1 MDSILSAKIA
11 VDHTAFHFDMAYDY
25 LVPSRL
31 QPAAVEGCR
40 VLVPFGGGNQTRQGI
55 ILKLTRGQ
63 AHPNSKEI
71 LDVLDEK
78 PLLLPEMLKL
88 AVWMKER
95 CFCTLFDAIKA
106 MLPSGIQYRLA
117 VSYCLN
123 PDVPPQT
130 LSSLPEAG
138 RRAVQ
143 YLAKCQ
149 SPVRREKLLSVL
161 GLEPAD
167 SLPEELLRRN
177 VLQKNEDAVRRMGD
191 AAVRML
197 RLTGEATDE
206 KKLTPKQ
213 REVFLL
219 LQREGEVSLK
229 EVCYYTGVSTA
240 VINALVKKGA
250 AEYFESERYRVPQ
263 GGTAPVSIEAIRLTE
278 EQQKAYDSLYC
289 QFQQG
294 RGSVSLL
301 YGVTGSGK
309 TSVFL
314 KLIDQVS
321 RQGRGVIMMVP
332 EISLTPQMISLFQAR
347 YGKKVAVFHS
357 ALSLGE
363 RMDEWK
369 RVKNGEACIAIG
381 TRSAVFAPFQDIGLI
396 IMDEEQEY
404 TYKSESNPRFHA
416 RDVAKFRCR
425 YHSGLLLLCS
435 ATPSLESYYAAQ
447 QGRYSL
453 NTLTTRYGNA
463 RLPKVTVADMN
474 EELLEGNNS
483 SYSMVL
489 QERLKENLRLGRQSI
504 LLLNRRGYHTFVSCR
519 ACGEV
524 LTCPHCSISMT
535 YHSANNRLMCHYCG
549 YSLEFTDECPSCH
562 QHQVKYSGMGTQRAE
577 EELRDLLP
585 NARLLR
591 MDADS
596 TMSRFAHEKMFK
608 QFADGEYDILLGTQ
622 MVAKGLN
629 FPNVTLVGVLSADQ
643 TLYSDDFR
651 SYERAFSLFTQVVGR
666 SGRGDLAGHAV
677 IQTFTPENPVIRMAA
692 MQDYQ
697 AFYQSEIPMRKA
709 MLYPPFV
716 ELCVVGFV
724 GLREEKTRQAA
735 QSFFERF
742 THLAKSEYKHL
753 PLRVLGPSSAS
764 VAKVSNKY
772 RYKMII
778 KCRND
783 KYFRQMLSRVF
794 IDYGKDRK
802 YNDVTAYADMNP
814 DIIL

>member
-11 VDHTAFHFDMAYDY
+11 VDNTAYHFDMAYDY

-31 QPAAVEGCR
+31 QPAAAEGCR
-40 VLVPFGGGNQTRQGI
+40 VLVPFGGGNRTRQGI
-55 ILKLTRGQ
+55 ILELTHGQ
-63 AHPNSKEI
+63 PFQNSKEI
-71 LDVLDEK
+71 LEVLDEK
-78 PLLLPEMLKL
+78 PLLPPEMLKL

-106 MLPSGIQYRLA
+106 MLPSGLQYKLA
-117 VSYCLN
+117 VFYRLN
-123 PDVPPQT
+123 PDIPPQT
-130 LSSLPEAG
+130 LSSLSEVEH
-138 RRAVQ
+138 RAVQ
-143 YLAKCQ
+143 YLAKNRD
-149 SPVRREKLLSVL
+149 PVSREKLLSVL
-161 GLEPAD
+161 GLEQSD
-167 SLPEELLRRN
+167 GLPEELLRRN
-177 VLQKNEDAVRRMGD
+177 ILQKSEDAVRRMGD

-197 RLTGEATDE
+197 RLTGEAADE

-219 LQREGEVSLK
+219 LQREGETSLK
-229 EVCYYTGVSTA
+229 EVCYYTGVTTA
-240 VINALVKKGA
+240 VVNALVKKGA
-250 AEYFESERYRVPQ
+250 AEFFESERYRMPQ
-263 GGTAPVSIEAIRLTE
+263 GETEAVSNEAIQLTE
-278 EQQKAYDSLYC
+278 EQQRAYDSLCRQYR
-289 QFQQG
+289 QG
-294 RGSVSLL
+294 GGSVSLL

-314 KLIDQVS
+314 KLIDRVS
-321 RQGRGVIMMVP
+321 AQGRGVIIMVP
-332 EISLTPQMISLFQAR
+332 EISLTPQMLTLFQAR

-396 IMDEEQEY
+396 ILDEEQEY
-404 TYKSESNPRFHA
+404 TYKSESNPRFHT
-416 RDVAKFRCR
+416 RDVAKFRCQ

-453 NTLTTRYGNA
+453 NTLTARYGNA
-463 RLPKVTVADMN
+463 RLPKVTIADMN

-549 YSLEFTDECPSCH
+549 YSVEFTDECPSCH

-577 EELRDLLP
+577 KELRDLLP
-585 NARLLR
+585 SARILR

-596 TMSRFAHEKMFK
+596 TMTRFSHEKKFK
-608 QFADGEYDILLGTQ
+608 RFADGEYDIMLGTQ

-643 TLYSDDFR
+643 ALYSDDFR
-651 SYERAFSLFTQVVGR
+651 SYERAFSLLTQVVGR

-692 MQDYQ
+692 VQDYK
-697 AFYQSEIPMRKA
+697 AFYHSEIPMRKA
-709 MLYPPFV
+709 MLYPPFAD
-716 ELCVVGFV
+716 LCVVGFV
-724 GLREEKTRQAA
+724 GVREEKTRQAA
-735 QSFFERF
+735 HSFFEHF
-742 THLAKSEYKHL
+742 THLAKSEYPCL
-753 PLRVLGPSSAS
+753 PLRVIGPSSAA

-772 RYKMII
+772 RYKIII

-783 KYFRQMLSRVF
+783 KLFRQMLSRVLT
-794 IDYGKDRK
+794 DYGRDRK
-802 YNDVTAYADMNP
+802 FNDVTAYADMNP